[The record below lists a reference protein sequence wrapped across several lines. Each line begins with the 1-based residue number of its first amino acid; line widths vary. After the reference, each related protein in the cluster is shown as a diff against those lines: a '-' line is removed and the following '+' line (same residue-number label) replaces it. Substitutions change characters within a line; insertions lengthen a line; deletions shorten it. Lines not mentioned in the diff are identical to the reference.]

1 MNSDR
6 DYTYEEL
13 LERIKFEHPDEKK
26 RLITKPAEVAYV
38 GTTRTSFTNFGEI
51 CSIIKREEKHLLNYL
66 LAELGTSG
74 SLDINTRLIIKGR
87 FSEKQIENVLRRYS
101 QEYILC
107 HSCKSPDTHLVK
119 NERIFFLQCE
129 ECQSRVSV
137 ASIKSGFQA
146 QVAKR
151 AAQRA
156 KAS

>member
-26 RLITKPAEVAYV
+26 RFVMKPPEVAHV
-38 GTTRTSFTNFGEI
+38 GTKRTSFTNFGEI
-51 CSIIKREEKHLLNYL
+51 CSIIKRQEEHLLNYL

-74 SLDINTRLIIKGR
+74 SVDKNTRLIIKGR
-87 FSEKQIENVLRRYS
+87 FSQQQIENVLRRYI

-129 ECQSRVSV
+129 ACQSRVSV

-156 KAS
+156 KAT